1 MKKIVIDPITRIEG
15 HLRAEVEVDDDGV
28 VQEAYVSGGLFR
40 GIEIILKGRDP
51 RDAGLLAGR
60 ICGVCTNSHFRAA
73 VSSVEDAYSLELP
86 KNAEII
92 RDLMA
97 MALFIQDHVVHF
109 YHLHSLDFV
118 DVTSALQADAKMT
131 SKEAHKYSDQPFRN
145 SHSHYETT
153 IKKLQN
159 FVDAG
164 KLGPFSN
171 GYWGHSDYRLTP
183 EQNLIMISHYLEALK
198 FQTKISK
205 AVAIFGGKTPHPQ
218 SIVVGGV
225 TSVADMLNP
234 QRLNDYL
241 FVIKEAKEF
250 IDRAYLPDAKLLAI
264 AYRDEIKA
272 GLGRAS
278 GNFMSVGGYEFD
290 KDKKLFC
297 SGIIY
302 NHDFNNI
309 QEFDESKITEEI
321 DRAWYKVNGKAR
333 EDALGYKGESLDNE
347 VCYTD
352 LNEDGSLKTAKND
365 DKYSWIKAP
374 RYNTKVMETGPLAR
388 VLINYKKDNALIKS
402 FVDEFLEATDLE
414 LVDLSTTVGRNAARA
429 IETGYIC
436 EYIFKLVSRLIQ
448 NVKYYDTETWTKFDF
463 EKLEKDTKGRAFFEV
478 PRGTLSHFV
487 SIKNQKIENFSV
499 IAPTTWNATPK
510 NFDGVRGA
518 YEEAL
523 IGIKIEDTSKPLE
536 VLRVLHSFDPCLACA
551 VHIVDTKGKEL
562 SKYKIKSL

>member
-15 HLRAEVEVDDDGV
+15 HLRAEVEVDDNGV
-28 VQEAYVSGGLFR
+28 VQEAYVSGQLFR
-40 GIEIILKGRDP
+40 GIEIILKDRDP
-51 RDAGLLAGR
+51 RDAGLMAGR
-60 ICGVCTNSHFRAA
+60 ICGVCTNSHFRGA
-73 VSSVEDAYSLELP
+73 VSAVEDAYSIEIP

-109 YHLHSLDFV
+109 YHLHALDFV
-118 DVTSALQADAKMT
+118 DITSALSADAKLT
-131 SKEAHKYSDQPFRN
+131 SKEAHKYSDKPFRN
-145 SHSHYETT
+145 SHAHYEAT
-153 IKKLQN
+153 INKLQN

-164 KLGPFSN
+164 KLGPFAN
-171 GYWGHSDYRLTP
+171 GYWGHSDYKLTP
-183 EQNLIMISHYLEALK
+183 EQNLVMISHYLEALK

-218 SIVVGGV
+218 SIVVGGI

-241 FVIKEAKEF
+241 FVMKEAKEF
-250 IDRAYLPDAKLLAI
+250 IDRAYLPDAKLLAT

-272 GLGRAS
+272 GIGRAN
-278 GNFMSVGGYEFD
+278 GNFMSVGGYEFEGEQR
-290 KDKKLFC
+290 LFC
-297 SGIIY
+297 SGIVY
-302 NHDFNNI
+302 GHDFENI
-309 QEFDESKITEEI
+309 EEFDEKKVTEEV
-321 DRAWYKVNGKAR
+321 DRAWYKG
-333 EDALGYKGESLDNE
+333 NE
-347 VCYTD
+347 VFYTD
-352 LNEDGSLKTAKND
+352 LNEDGTLKTEKND

-374 RYNTKVMETGPLAR
+374 RYDGKVMETGPLAR
-388 VLINYKKDNALIKS
+388 VIISYKKDNKLIKS
-402 FVDEFLEATDLE
+402 FVDEFLDATDLE
-414 LVDLSTTVGRNAARA
+414 LIDLSTTVGRNAARA

-448 NVKYYDTETWTKFDF
+448 NIKYYDTDTWTKFDF
-463 EKLEKDTKGRAFFEV
+463 EKLPRDTKGSVFLEV

-487 SIKNQKIENFSV
+487 NIKEQKIDNYSV

-523 IGIKIEDTSKPLE
+523 IGVKIEDTAKPLE
-536 VLRVLHSFDPCLACA
+536 VLRVIHSFDPCLACA
-551 VHIVDTKGKEL
+551 VHIIDTKGKEL

>member
-1 MKKIVIDPITRIEG
+1 MKTMKTKKIVIDPITRIEG
-15 HLRAEVEVDDDGV
+15 HLRAEVEVDERGV
-28 VQEAYVSGGLFR
+28 VHEAWVSGQLFR
-40 GIEIILKGRDP
+40 GIEIILKNRDP

-73 VSSVEDAYSLELP
+73 VTSVEDAYSLEVP

-109 YHLHSLDFV
+109 YHLHSLDYV
-118 DVTSALQADAKMT
+118 DVTSALNADPKLT
-131 SKEAHKYSDQPFRN
+131 SKEAHKYHEKPFRN
-145 SHSHYETT
+145 SHTHYEATLE
-153 IKKLQN
+153 KLSK
-159 FVDAG
+159 FVKAG

-171 GYWGHSDYRLTP
+171 GYWGHSDYKLTP

-198 FQTKISK
+198 FQTNISK

-241 FVIKEAKEF
+241 FIIKEAKDF
-250 IDRAYLPDAKLLAI
+250 IDRAYLPDTKLLAI
-264 AYRDEIKA
+264 AYRDEIKE
-272 GLGRAS
+272 GIGRAN

-290 KDKKLFC
+290 DRKLFC
-297 SGIIY
+297 DGVIY
-302 NHDFNNI
+302 NHDFENI
-309 QEFDESKITEEI
+309 EDFDESKITEEI
-321 DRAWYKVNGKAR
+321 DRAWYANEPR
-333 EDALGYKGESLDNE
+333 DNE
-347 VCYTD
+347 IEYTD

-374 RYNTKVMETGPLAR
+374 RYDGKVMETGPLAR
-388 VLINYKKDNALIKS
+388 VLISYKKENSLIKS
-402 FVDEFLEATDLE
+402 FVDEFLEDTNLE
-414 LVDLSTTVGRNAARA
+414 LMDLSTAVGRNAARS
-429 IETGYIC
+429 IETSYIC

-448 NVKYYDTETWTKFDF
+448 NVKYYDTDTWVKFDIDSLA
-463 EKLEKDTKGRAFFEV
+463 EDTKGRAFLEV

-487 SIKNQKIENFSV
+487 NIKDKKIENFSV

-523 IGIKIEDTSKPLE
+523 VGLKIEDTSKPLE

-551 VHIVDTKGKEL
+551 VHVIDANKKEL
-562 SKYKIKSL
+562 SSYNIRTL

>member
-1 MKKIVIDPITRIEG
+1 MSPKKIVIDPITRIEG
-15 HLRAEVEVDDDGV
+15 HLRAEIEVDEEGI
-28 VQEAYVSGGLFR
+28 VQEAYVSGQLFR
-40 GIEIILKGRDP
+40 GIEVILKGRDP

-73 VSSVEDAYSLELP
+73 VSCVEDAYALELP

-109 YHLHSLDFV
+109 YHLHALDFV
-118 DVTSALQADAKMT
+118 DVTSALRADPKLT
-131 SKEAHKYSDQPFRN
+131 SKEAHRYHTKPLRN
-145 SHSHYETT
+145 AHSHYEAV
-153 IKKLQN
+153 IEKLN
-159 FVDAG
+159 KFVQAG
-164 KLGPFSN
+164 RLGPFAN
-171 GYWGHSDYRLTP
+171 GYWGHSDYKLTP
-183 EQNLIMISHYLEALK
+183 EQNLILISHYLEALK
-198 FQTKISK
+198 FQTNISK

-241 FVIKEAKEF
+241 FIIKESKEF
-250 IDRAYLPDAKLLAI
+250 IDRAYLPDTKLLSI

-272 GLGRAS
+272 GVGRAN
-278 GNFMSVGGYEFD
+278 GNFLSVGGYEFEGRQR
-290 KDKKLFC
+290 LFC
-297 SGIIY
+297 SGVLY
-302 NHDFNNI
+302 GHDFDKV
-309 QEFDESKITEEI
+309 EDFDESLITEEV
-321 DRAWYKVNGKAR
+321 DRAWYEG
-333 EDALGYKGESLDNE
+333 DE
-347 VCYTD
+347 VHYTD
-352 LNEDGSLKTAKND
+352 LNDDGSLKTAQND

-374 RYNTKVMETGPLAR
+374 RYDGKTMETGPLAR
-388 VLINYKKDNALIKS
+388 VLISYIKENKLIKS

-414 LVDLSTTVGRNAARA
+414 LMDLSTTVGRNAARA

-448 NVKYYDTETWTKFDF
+448 NIKYYDTDTWVKFDAQSMPK
-463 EKLEKDTKGRAFFEV
+463 ETKGRAFFEV

-487 SIKNQKIENFSV
+487 HIKEQKIANFSV

-510 NFDGVRGA
+510 NYDGVRGA

-523 IGIKIEDTSKPLE
+523 IGLKVVDTAKPLE

-551 VHIVDTKGKEL
+551 VHVIDAKGKEL
-562 SKYKIKSL
+562 SHYKMKTV

>member
-1 MKKIVIDPITRIEG
+1 MKTKKIVIDPITRIEG
-15 HLRAEVEVDDDGV
+15 HLRAEVEVDKNGV
-28 VQEAYVSGGLFR
+28 VQDAFVSGQLFR

-73 VSSVEDAYSLELP
+73 VTSVEDAYSLELP

-118 DVTSALQADAKMT
+118 DVTSALSADPKLA
-131 SKEAHKYSDQPFRN
+131 SKEAHKYHKKPFRN
-145 SHSHYETT
+145 SHSHYEAVLE
-153 IKKLQN
+153 KLGN
-159 FVDAG
+159 FVKAG

-183 EQNLIMISHYLEALK
+183 EQNLVLISHYLEALK
-198 FQTKISK
+198 FQTQISK

-241 FVIKEAKEF
+241 FIIKEAKDF
-250 IDRAYLPDAKLLAI
+250 IDRAYIPDAKLLCV
-264 AYRDEIKA
+264 AYADEIKR
-272 GLGRAS
+272 GVGRAN
-278 GNFMSVGGYEFD
+278 GNFMSVGGYEFEGERR
-290 KDKKLFC
+290 LFC
-297 SGIIY
+297 SGVIH
-302 NHDFNNI
+302 NHDFENI
-309 QEFDESKITEEI
+309 AEFDESKISEEI
-321 DRAWYKVNGKAR
+321 DRAWYQG
-333 EDALGYKGESLDNE
+333 DE

-352 LNEDGSLKTAKND
+352 LNEDGTLKTEKND

-374 RYNTKVMETGPLAR
+374 RYDGKVMETGPLAR
-388 VLINYKKDNALIKS
+388 VLISYKKDNSLIKS
-402 FVDEFLEATDLE
+402 FVDEFLEDTDLE
-414 LVDLSTTVGRNAARA
+414 LMDLSTTVGRNAARA

-448 NVKYYDTETWTKFDF
+448 NIKYYDVDTWSKFNFEELKEETN
-463 EKLEKDTKGRAFFEV
+463 GRAFFEV

-487 SIKNQKIENFSV
+487 RIKNARIENFSV

-523 IGIKIEDTSKPLE
+523 VGLKIEDTSKPLE

-551 VHIVDTKGKEL
+551 VHVIDVSGKEL
-562 SKYKIKSL
+562 SRCKIKI

>member
-1 MKKIVIDPITRIEG
+1 MSNKKIVIDPITRIEG
-15 HLRAEVEVDDDGV
+15 HLRAEVEVDEEGV
-28 VQEAYVSGGLFR
+28 VQDAFVSGQLFR
-40 GIEIILKGRDP
+40 GIEVILKGRDP

-73 VSSVEDAYSLELP
+73 VTSVEDAYSLEVP

-118 DVTSALQADAKMT
+118 DITSALNADPKLT
-131 SKEAHKYSDQPFRN
+131 SKEAHKYHQKPFRN
-145 SHSHYETT
+145 SHSHYEAVLE
-153 IKKLQN
+153 KLAN
-159 FVDAG
+159 FVKAG

-183 EQNLIMISHYLEALK
+183 EQNLVVISHYLEALK
-198 FQTKISK
+198 FQTQISK

-241 FVIKEAKEF
+241 FIIKEAKEF
-250 IDRAYLPDAKLLAI
+250 IDRAYLPDAKLLCE
-264 AYRDEIKA
+264 AYRDEIKR
-272 GLGRAS
+272 GVGRAN
-278 GNFMSVGGYEFD
+278 GNFMSVGGYEFEGERR
-290 KDKKLFC
+290 LFC
-297 SGIIY
+297 SGVIH
-302 NHDFNNI
+302 NHEFENLE
-309 QEFDESKITEEI
+309 EFDETKISEEV
-321 DRAWYKVNGKAR
+321 DRAWYEGS
-333 EDALGYKGESLDNE
+333 ELF
-347 VCYTD
+347 YTD

-374 RYNTKVMETGPLAR
+374 RYDGEVMETGPLAR
-388 VLINYKKDNALIKS
+388 VLISYKRDNTLIKS
-402 FVDEFLEATDLE
+402 FVDEFLDDTGLE
-414 LVDLSTTVGRNAARA
+414 LIDLSSTVGRNAARA

-448 NVKYYDTETWTKFDF
+448 NIKYYDVDTWVKFSFDSLTK
-463 EKLEKDTKGRAFFEV
+463 ETKGRAFLEV

-487 SIKNQKIENFSV
+487 SIKDAKIENFSV

-523 IGIKIEDTSKPLE
+523 VGIKIENTLKPLE

-551 VHIVDTKGKEL
+551 VHVIDANGKEL
-562 SKYKIKSL
+562 SRCKIKT

>member
-28 VQEAYVSGGLFR
+28 VQEAWISGQLFR
-40 GIEIILKGRDP
+40 GIEIILKNRDP

-73 VSSVEDAYSLELP
+73 VTSVEDAYSLELP

-118 DVTSALQADAKMT
+118 DVTSALSADAKKT
-131 SKEAHKYSDQPFRN
+131 SKEALKYSDEPFKN
-145 SHSHYETT
+145 SHTHYEATLT
-153 IKKLQN
+153 KLSK
-159 FVDAG
+159 FVKAG
-164 KLGPFSN
+164 KLGPFAN
-171 GYWGHSDYRLTP
+171 GYWGHKGYKLSP
-183 EQNLIMISHYLEALK
+183 EQNLIIISHYLEALK
-198 FQTKISK
+198 FQTNISK

-241 FVIKEAKEF
+241 FIIKEAKEF
-250 IDRAYLPDAKLLAI
+250 IDRAYLPDTKLLASV
-264 AYRDEIKA
+264 YRDDIKA
-272 GLGRAS
+272 GIGRAN

-290 KDKKLFC
+290 DKRLFND
-297 SGIIY
+297 GIIY
-302 NHDFNNI
+302 NHDFDNI
-309 QEFDESKITEEI
+309 EDFDENKISEEI
-321 DRAWYKVNGKAR
+321 DRAWYSDEPK
-333 EDALGYKGESLDNE
+333 DNNIK
-347 VCYTD
+347 YTD
-352 LNEDGSLKTAKND
+352 LNEDGSLKTSKND

-374 RYNTKVMETGPLAR
+374 RYDGNVMETGPLAR
-388 VLINYKKDNALIKS
+388 VFISYKKENKLIKS
-402 FVDEFLEATDLE
+402 FVDEFLEDTNLE
-414 LVDLSTTVGRNAARA
+414 LIDLSTTIGRNAARS
-429 IETGYIC
+429 IETSYVC

-448 NVKYYDTETWTKFDF
+448 NIKYYDTDTWVKFDF
-463 EKLEKDTKGRAFFEV
+463 DTLKKDTKGRAFLEV
-478 PRGTLSHFV
+478 PRGTLSHFIN
-487 SIKNQKIENFSV
+487 IKNKKIENFSV

-510 NFDGVRGA
+510 NLDGVRGA

-523 IGIKIEDTSKPLE
+523 VGLKIEDTSKPLE

-551 VHIVDTKGKEL
+551 VHVIDANKKEL
-562 SKYKIKSL
+562 SRYNIRTL